1 MLCTPLNFS
10 TTNCFEQPHSNTF
23 LPTSPHTLTIRYKE
37 ALHSAT
43 SLQHAAKDA
52 AGQLRQQADSFA
64 SHKQTIQASIKALR
78 EAQLQAAA
86 WGYATKLVLCAC
98 RRCRRRLSFAFWL

>member
-1 MLCTPLNFS
+1 LIFS
-10 TTNCFEQPHSNTF
+10 RTNCFKQPHSSTP
-23 LPTSPHTLTIRYKE
+23 LLTSPHTLTIRYKE

-43 SLQHAAKDA
+43 SLQQAAKDA

-86 WGYATKLVLCAC
+86 WGYATKLVLCVR
-98 RRCRRRLSFAFWL
+98 RRCCRRLSFLFSFWLWL